1 MNMALYKDGCYIWV
15 QTDREQ
21 HGGEVESLFTDDAG
35 CVCDGEG
42 VKVNNSVEDV
52 AVVLS
57 RYPIDQRAQ
66 IIAEMDRTSGLN
78 ARKDTSH
85 AETLLLFTV
94 FSMINSN
101 HPYGGQLPLNP
112 WQLK

>member
-15 QTDREQ
+15 QTDRKQ

-78 ARKDTSH
+78 ARKDSSH
-85 AETLLLFTV
+85 AETLLLLPV
-94 FSMINSN
+94 LSMINSN
-101 HPYGGQLPLNP
+101 PSRDGELRLTP